1 MSTESAR
8 ERYLK
13 DVGACILRDRN
24 ADYGDPEDNF
34 RDIAAFWSIQFEKKL
49 KMPFSPEDVAIA
61 MDHVKNSRIKT
72 SPDKLDHWI
81 DKGGY
86 AGCGYG
92 IVSRRGEGPAGVAS
106 KNPRGEAFKAG
117 DRVLVDCGFEQEQ
130 QGTVCWVS
138 IGFVTVVLDGEYGT
152 RQVAPRQLRP
162 LRDAPTFSRGDRV
175 WVDHPIYG
183 RCRGTINGF
192 DEHNKA
198 YCAVSLDVQQGYSIV
213 HEGSLSPLIDEAA

>member
-1 MSTESAR
+1 MSTKAAR

-13 DVGACILRDRN
+13 DVEACILRDRN

-34 RDIAAFWSIQFEKKL
+34 RDIAAFWNIQFEKKL
-49 KMPFSPEDVAIA
+49 KVPFSPEDVAIA

-92 IVSRRGEGPAGVAS
+92 IVAKAAEQPGPIGKAS
-106 KNPRGEAFKAG
+106 ENPRSKAFKA
-117 DRVLVDCGFEQEQ
+117 
-130 QGTVCWVS
+130 
-138 IGFVTVVLDGEYGT
+138 
-152 RQVAPRQLRP
+152 
-162 LRDAPTFSRGDRV
+162 GDRV
-175 WVDHPIYG
+175 WVDHPVYG
-183 RCRGTINGF
+183 RCRGTIDGF

-198 YCAVSLDVQQGYSIV
+198 YCAVSLDATHGCSLV